1 MTTFTPNN
9 VELKEKLKLEKSLK
23 EQLER
28 ERELRLQEEIK
39 KTEIERN
46 KKQGE

>member
-1 MTTFTPNN
+1 MATFTPNN